1 MFIQFESSRVKEAER
16 EAIKKTREKILAE
29 AEESYNRK
37 QAEAERARQ
46 RGDDK
51 WMLPELDAKLS
62 SGKLKKKKKKEKK
75 EKKSKKSKKKK
86 RKYSTSSSSS
96 SASEDEAGEWVEKN
110 DSAAVSSKVAEEEK
124 LERDEWMNLS
134 GSFFCSSRD
143 KKPKEDKKDTC
154 IVAQPGQS
162 SKELNPY
169 WKNGGTGL
177 PEEKKMKNKPA
188 VMNPEWLK
196 KSLQR
201 AQEQAQEEGRSL
213 EDVAAER
220 WGSLDQIKRMIEEAE
235 INSKP
240 YDKSRY
246 HESDRQ
252 RKIECKRSH
261 RDRSRS
267 RSRSRD
273 RYRRNYDD
281 KYDRGHKKPAF
292 KKPDDSNDGS
302 SYHSG
307 SRQSSS
313 SKNWRKLEANERL
326 VRQESNPSSS
336 VDRRSGSADRSSSV
350 DKRPSPVNT
359 RLSAMTSKDYHSTV
373 QSSSSDS
380 EVSEAEEKSP
390 VVPIK
395 VLTDD
400 ELNHLGAKLI
410 KAEIMG
416 DMETAAKL
424 KKELEDARGARKNKP
439 QPRQDSRKEENV
451 ILTTTNSRGMA
462 RPLEPR
468 SKYQEPQGGRRK
480 NKKVESYEGGQRVR
494 YFADDDKY
502 SLQDMFQREK
512 GLSANED
519 DAAFVKMASKS
530 MDMDELFEERI
541 TRGDSDAKQDHRDKM
556 RAIHEHKKRE
566 KSLDNCRLCVDSK
579 EMQKHLIVALGSKMY
594 LSLPWHVSLT
604 PGHCIIA
611 PVHHVSS
618 QTLLDEDVWDEL
630 KAIKKALTKMFTDSN
645 QCPVFFEVFVG
656 RHRYPHMYL
665 ECVPLPEEVG
675 SMAPMYFKK
684 ALLECE
690 MEWSTNK
697 KVVDLNKKDVRQAIP
712 KGLPYFAVNFGTQGG
727 FAHVIEDEKLFPRNF
742 AQEIIGGM
750 LDLDSHMWRKPRKE
764 NFDQQKKKVIEFAEQ
779 WKKYDCTKQK

>member
-16 EAIKKTREKILAE
+16 EAIKKTRERILLE
-29 AEESYNRK
+29 AEERFK
-37 QAEAERARQ
+37 TKETQAERARQ

-62 SGKLKKKKKKEKK
+62 SEKSKKKKKKEKK

-86 RKYSTSSSSS
+86 RRRSTSSSSNS
-96 SASEDEAGEWVEKN
+96 TSEEEGDQWVEKD
-110 DSAAVSSKVAEEEK
+110 DSKKSNSVSSVADTKKV
-124 LERDEWMNLS
+124 ERDEWMNLS
-134 GSFFCSSRD
+134 GSFLCSARE
-143 KKPKEDKKDTC
+143 KKPKEDKKETSM
-154 IVAQPGQS
+154 IAEPGQS
-162 SKELNPY
+162 SQELNPY
-169 WKNGGTGL
+169 WKNGGTGI
-177 PEEKKMKNKPA
+177 PEEQKKSKALSMDPQ
-188 VMNPEWLK
+188 WLK

-201 AQEQAQEEGRSL
+201 AQEQAREEGRSL
-213 EDVAAER
+213 EEIAAER
-220 WGSLDQIKRMIEEAE
+220 WGSLDEIKQMIKEAE
-235 INSKP
+235 RNSRHAN
-240 YDKSRY
+240 KSRY
-246 HESDRQ
+246 ESDRQ

-267 RSRSRD
+267 RSRSRE
-273 RYRRNYDD
+273 RYRRSYDD
-281 KYDRGHKKPAF
+281 KYDRGQKKLAF
-292 KKPDDSNDGS
+292 KKPDDSDNGQGFYS
-302 SYHSG
+302 S
-307 SRQSSS
+307 SRQSGS
-313 SKNWRKLEANERL
+313 SKNWRKPEANEPAT
-326 VRQESNPSSS
+326 QETNSKAFS
-336 VDRRSGSADRSSSV
+336 SADR
-350 DKRPSPVNT
+350 KPSPVNNT
-359 RLSAMTSKDYHSTV
+359 KLNLIASNDYHMTL

-380 EVSEAEEKSP
+380 EVDEEKSP
-390 VVPIK
+390 EIPVKI
-395 VLTDD
+395 LTDD
-400 ELNHLGAKLI
+400 EMNQLGAKCI

-416 DMETAAKL
+416 DIELAAKL
-424 KKELEDARGARKNKP
+424 KKELEQAREVRNNKP
-439 QPRQDSRKEENV
+439 KPREDSRREENI

-480 NKKVESYEGGQRVR
+480 NKKVDSHEGGQRVR

-512 GLSANED
+512 GLSANDD

-541 TRGDSDAKQDHRDKM
+541 TRGESDAKQDHRDKM
-556 RAIHEHKKRE
+556 RAIKEHQRRE

-579 EMQKHLIVALGSKMY
+579 EMQKHLIVALGSKVY

-604 PGHCIIA
+604 PGHCVIA
-611 PVHHVSS
+611 PIYHVSA
-618 QTLLDEDVWDEL
+618 QTLLDEDVWEEL
-630 KAIKKALTKMFTDSN
+630 EEIKKALTKMFTDSN
-645 QCPVFFEVFVG
+645 QCAVFFEVYIG
-656 RHRYPHMYL
+656 RHRYPHMYV

-697 KVVDLNKKDVRQAIP
+697 KVVDLDRKNVRQAIP

-764 NFDQQKKKVIEFAEQ
+764 KFDEQKKKVMEFADQ
-779 WKKYDCTKQK
+779 WRKYDCTGKSK